1 METENTLSVCVVD
14 DDDLFLKSLKHYL
27 QDKWQD
33 KIKIRIFH
41 SGEEFLKYIPN
52 HKTDIVILDYV
63 LNSLYPFAMDGRSV
77 LQKIKQ
83 ISPEIKVIMLSGQDK
98 IEVAL
103 DSIKNGAF
111 DYVTKNDLAFLKVQN
126 SIKSAIESITNF
138 KRMQLQRLWF
148 AITLAGIITATL
160 AAVFFQLI
168 FS

>member
-1 METENTLSVCVVD
+1 MKTEKTLSVCVVD

-41 SGEEFLKYIPN
+41 SGEEFLKYVPT

-77 LQKIKQ
+77 LQKIRQ
-83 ISPEIKVIMLSGQDK
+83 TAPEIKIIMLSGQDK
-98 IEVAL
+98 IEVAM

-111 DYVTKNDLAFLKVQN
+111 DYVTKNDLTFLKIQN
-126 SIKSAIESITNF
+126 SVKCAIESIANF
-138 KRMQLQRLWF
+138 NRIQTYKRYIIATVICVIVISLVMMLFR
-148 AITLAGIITATL
+148 TLY
-160 AAVFFQLI
+160 
-168 FS
+168 S